1 MTSYYTNVA
10 SVGNNILYRG
20 IKEGRRVKG
29 KIPYS
34 PTLFL
39 PSKKETTFKTLDG
52 EFLEPMK
59 FESVREARD
68 FINRYDEV
76 TNFKIFGNSSY
87 QYAFIADEQKGMVDW
102 KMEDLSVAIIDIE
115 VG

>member
-20 IKEGRRVKG
+20 IKDGRRVKG

-39 PSKKETTFKTLDG
+39 PSKKPTKFKTLTG
-52 EFLEPMK
+52 EYLEPMK
-59 FESVREARD
+59 FDSIREARD
-68 FINRYDEV
+68 FVKRYEEV
-76 TNFKIFGNSSY
+76 SNFKIY
-87 QYAFIADEQKGMVDW
+87 DT
-102 KMEDLSVAIIDIE
+102 
-115 VG
+115 